1 MTKSISFFMALLL
14 MTIIACQPAATTEEG
29 EQNAEETTEHSDDF
43 NWNPENFADKKIVR
57 YQIPGFEE
65 LTLKQQKLV
74 YYLTEAGLSGRDIM
88 YDMNYRHNLE
98 IRHALDKIA
107 ADYKGDKSINWEK
120 LQTYTKEV
128 WFASGIHH
136 HYSMDKFEPGFSK
149 EYFLGITN
157 EMDINLSAEALG
169 AIFDPEMDNKKVNL
183 DPDKGLLLGSAIN
196 FYDPDITEA
205 EVDAYYAEKMVK
217 SDTPISYGLNSK
229 MVRNADGS
237 ISEEVWKLGGMYSDA
252 IEKIIYWLEKAKGVA
267 ENDQQEKAFGLLI
280 DYYTTGSLETWD
292 EYNIAWVES
301 TGDVDYIN
309 GFIEVYNDPKAFRGS
324 YETIVEITDFEASA
338 RMKVLADNVQWF
350 EDNSSIMEEHKKKNI
365 SGVTYKVVTVAGEA
379 GDASPSTPIGVN
391 LPNANWIRSS
401 HGSKSVSLGNI
412 IEAYE
417 NASAGGMLDEFAYDK
432 AEIERVKKYG
442 SLADKM
448 HTALHE
454 VVGHASG
461 QINAGVGTP
470 KETMKSYASTL
481 EEARADLVGLYY
493 LMDNKLLELGLL
505 ESLDAG
511 KAAYDDYMRNGM
523 MTQLRR
529 IKPGKDIEESHMRNR
544 QLVAAWA
551 FEKG

>member
-1 MTKSISFFMALLL
+1 MSKTISFFLALLL
-14 MTIIACQPAATTEEG
+14 MVIIACEPATTEGGQHEG
-29 EQNAEETTEHSDDF
+29 EATETSEDF

-57 YQIPGFEE
+57 YQIPGFDE

-107 ADYKGDKSINWEK
+107 ADYKGDKSTNWEE
-120 LQTYTKEV
+120 LQTYTREV
-128 WFASGIHH
+128 WFANGIHH
-136 HYSMDKFEPGFSK
+136 HYSMDKFEPGFSQ
-149 EYFLGITN
+149 EYFVGITN
-157 EMDINLSAEALG
+157 EMGIRLSAEALA

-205 EVDAYYAEKMVK
+205 EVDAYYKAKMVK

-267 ENDQQEKAFGLLI
+267 ENAQQEKAFGLLI
-280 DYYTTGSLETWD
+280 DYYKTGSLETWD
-292 EYNIAWVES
+292 EYNIAWVAS

-309 GFIEVYNDPKAFRGS
+309 GFIEVYNDPKAYRGS

-350 EDNSSIMEEHKKKNI
+350 EDNSSIMEKHKKSNV

-391 LPNANWIRSS
+391 LPNANWIRAN

-417 NASAGGMLDEFAYDK
+417 NASAGGMLDEFAFDE
-432 AEIERVKKYG
+432 AEIARVKKYG

-461 QINAGVGTP
+461 QINAG
-470 KETMKSYASTL
+470 
-481 EEARADLVGLYY
+481 
-493 LMDNKLLELGLL
+493 
-505 ESLDAG
+505 
-511 KAAYDDYMRNGM
+511 
-523 MTQLRR
+523 
-529 IKPGKDIEESHMRNR
+529 I
-544 QLVAAWA
+544 
-551 FEKG
+551 